1 MMCPGH
7 QRAASL
13 GFLGLDDSKLF
24 PSFWQDPPIMPAFA
38 DSSGALLW
46 GCRRLRERLC
56 TKLAR
61 ESVARCQ

>member
-24 PSFWQDPPIMPAFA
+24 PSFRQDPPIMLAFA
-38 DSSGALLW
+38 DSSGAPLW
-46 GCRRLRERLC
+46 GCREGERLC